1 MSEPKTRK
9 TTTSFSAYLKTVKD
23 PVQRADSRT
32 IATMMQKATGKP
44 PVLWGPAIVGFGE
57 LMITY
62 ASGKELDWPVT
73 AFSPRK
79 GSLTLYIMNGFK
91 KEAALRSRL
100 GKHTTGKVCLYI
112 KKLADVDL
120 EVLEEMIE
128 ESVAHEEKRAR

>member
-1 MSEPKTRK
+1 MAEPKTRK
-9 TTTSFSAYLKTVKD
+9 TKTSFSAYLQTIKD

-32 IATMMQKATGKP
+32 IARMMQKATGKP

-57 LMITY
+57 QMLKY
-62 ASGKELDWPVT
+62 ASGKELEWPVS

-91 KEAALRSRL
+91 KEASLRARL

-112 KKLADVDL
+112 KKLSDVDL
-120 EVLEEMIE
+120 QVLEEMIVA
-128 ESVAHEEKRAR
+128 SVDHEAKRA